1 MLLTAYAG
9 APALLRPCGW
19 TPPPPLLLVLL
30 LLLLVLL
37 LVLLP
42 LMAALVEVVV
52 EVVEVVV
59 EVVEVAAAIGY
70 DAECLADLSF
80 NFFLSSGQRSRV
92 GLSKSR
98 KPIRVGQ
105 NPESDPIVLK
115 SKRSTV

>member
-1 MLLTAYAG
+1 
-9 APALLRPCGW
+9 
-19 TPPPPLLLVLL
+19 
-30 LLLLVLL
+30 
-37 LVLLP
+37 
-42 LMAALVEVVV
+42 MAALVEVVV